1 MLNVKVY
8 SGNLLIGT
16 ADLFA
21 TDPPMGVAGGKL
33 SVTSDYG
40 KVRLAIDSL
49 NSNPQPDWSA
59 LDLKA
64 LTNDGKE
71 VHSVGGILISDLV
84 DVYIDEA
91 PDIDILGIADAYE
104 LWFGTDPAYRAY
116 YGT

>member
-1 MLNVKVY
+1 VITVKVY

-33 SVTSDYG
+33 SVTADYG
-40 KVRLAIDSL
+40 KVRPAIDAV
-49 NSNPQPDWSA
+49 NSDLQPDWSA

-64 LTNDGKE
+64 FTIDGEE
-71 VHSVGGILISDLV
+71 VHSAGGIMIGDLI

-91 PDIDILGIADAYE
+91 PDIDILGIADSYAR
-104 LWFGTDPAYRAY
+104 WFGTDPAYRAY
-116 YGT
+116 YP